1 MSDVASLIIR
11 VTTNGVD
18 SATADLG
25 KLGQAAVKAG
35 AAIGGLETARRVFES
50 LVASQRNFDKLNSG
64 LITMTGSAEN
74 AAKAFQVLQQF
85 AKETPYGLNQ
95 AVEGFTKLVALGLNP
110 SKDALISY
118 GNTAAAM
125 GKDLNQMIEAVADAA
140 TGEFERLKE
149 FGIKASQQGDNV
161 SFTFRGVT
169 TTVKKNSEEIQKY
182 LLNIGNTDFA
192 GAMDVRAKTLDGVLS
207 SLADTFDGLVLNI
220 AQSGF
225 GDAVAEQASAAE
237 DAIQALSDSIASGE
251 IVGALQDWTTLFN
264 DSFKFISDALNAL
277 AFDTDAK
284 STDMSD
290 SLSSIPDAIRE
301 WLPDM
306 QQTFHE
312 VIAWFQRIDDYA
324 VALGQT
330 LADVLDPSKTA
341 ALTFKNMTAA
351 ADETYAATLRWAEA
365 EANGIRQRSAARKK
379 EIEEQRKQY
388 DERRKQEID
397 LASLVGNKPGSGGGS
412 SSAAADKAAKAAAK
426 LAEQQKRQAQEFLDT
441 LARQNSDELK
451 AIDAQEQQK
460 LKEAAKYRAQGALTA
475 EEYEKAKT
483 AIVLQY
489 GQKRQD
495 ALDKEAAEEQK
506 KLQQG
511 VAVLA
516 SIDPVANLQ
525 LERQKRLAVI
535 QEYES
540 QENAVH
546 EVALQARAELDKQY
560 EEGLAAAAEERFR
573 SQSEWNNM
581 LMDSLD
587 AVGASASS
595 SIVGLI
601 NGTQTASEAMAALG
615 NAILSSVVSGLTQMG
630 VEYLKNVIIGQ
641 TASAATIATAS
652 ATGAAI
658 ASAYAPAAAL
668 ASLASFGGNSV
679 PAMAGITTTVAG
691 TQALALTGFR
701 EQGGMTNTGGR
712 YLVGERGKPEVI
724 MPAGASRV
732 RTAEQMRQI
741 MGDSNK
747 NNSIPQISII
757 NQTTGRIDS
766 VQQEQDDEG
775 RITLLIREV
784 VSSDLQDSN
793 SRITKSRRAT
803 RGQPGFQ

>member
-110 SKDALISY
+110 SKEALISY

-149 FGIKASQQGDNV
+149 FGIKASQQGDSV

-182 LLNIGNTDFA
+182 LLDIGNTDFA

-237 DAIQALSDSIASGE
+237 NAIQALSDSIGSGE
-251 IVGALQDWTTLFN
+251 IVGTLQDWTTLIN

-277 AFDTDAK
+277 AFDMDAK

-351 ADETYAATLRWAEA
+351 ADEAYASTIKQAEA
-365 EANGIRQRSAARKK
+365 ESQAITERSRLRKK

-426 LAEQQKRQAQEFLDT
+426 LAEQQKKQAQDFLDT

-460 LKEAAKYRAQGALTA
+460 LAKLQKFNEMGRIIGKQ
-475 EEYEKAKT
+475 YEDAKT
-483 AIVLQY
+483 QI
-489 GQKRQD
+489 
-495 ALDKEAAEEQK
+495 ALDADAQRNELLQKQTEEWAKDQNSADTLLEQIQAQNEGELGEFRRQQQK
-506 KLQQG
+506 KLELLEEYHAKGRYTEEQFQAAKDSLAKESLIKQSTYAAQQFSNVFG
-511 VAVLA
+511 DLSSAMKEGSKEAKAFAIMQATVNTFTSAVNAYMSA
-516 SIDPVANLQ
+516 SAIPV
-525 LERQKRLAVI
+525 VGWVMGPI
-535 QEYES
+535 
-540 QENAVH
+540 
-546 EVALQARAELDKQY
+546 
-560 EEGLAAAAEERFR
+560 AAAAAVAAGLANVAKIR
-573 SQSEWNNM
+573 S
-581 LMDSLD
+581 
-587 AVGASASS
+587 A
-595 SIVGLI
+595 
-601 NGTQTASEAMAALG
+601 
-615 NAILSSVVSGLTQMG
+615 
-630 VEYLKNVIIGQ
+630 
-641 TASAATIATAS
+641 
-652 ATGAAI
+652 
-658 ASAYAPAAAL
+658 
-668 ASLASFGGNSV
+668 
-679 PAMAGITTTVAG
+679 
-691 TQALALTGFR
+691 R
-701 EQGGMTNTGGR
+701 EQGGSLAAGDIAM
-712 YLVGERGKPEVI
+712 VGERNKAELI

-732 RTAEQMRQI
+732 RTMEQVQQM
-741 MGDSNK
+741 MGGK
-747 NNSIPQISII
+747 QNNNGNSGVVIVNNTSAK
-757 NQTTGRIDS
+757 IDS
-766 VQQEQDDEG
+766 ATTETDNEG
-775 RITLLIREV
+775 RLRVIISET
-784 VSSDLQDSN
+784 VSRALQDSN
-793 SRITKSRRAT
+793 SDISKSRRAT
-803 RGQPGFQ
+803 RGQPGFS

>member
-110 SKDALISY
+110 SKEALISY

-225 GDAVAEQASAAE
+225 GDAVAEQAAAAE

-290 SLSSIPDAIRE
+290 SLSSIPDSVRE

-351 ADETYAATLRWAEA
+351 ADEAYASTIKQAEA
-365 EANGIRQRSAARKK
+365 ESQAITERSRLRKK

-397 LASLVGNKPGSGGGS
+397 LASLTGNKPGTGGGS

-426 LAEQQKRQAQEFLDT
+426 LAEQQKRQAQDFLDT
-441 LARQNSDELK
+441 LARQNQDELA

-460 LKEAAKYRAQGALTA
+460 LEKLQKFNEIGRIVGQQYEDAKTQIALDADAKRNDLLQKQTEEWAKNQNSADSFVEQLRAQNEGELA
-475 EEYEKAKT
+475 EIDRQQEIKMQKLQDFYDKGLVAEGDYQKA
-483 AIVLQY
+483 
-489 GQKRQD
+489 RQD
-495 ALDKEAAEEQK
+495 IQDEA
-506 KLQQG
+506 
-511 VAVLA
+511 
-516 SIDPVANLQ
+516 D
-525 LERQKRLAVI
+525 QKRLDS
-535 QEYES
+535 YEGTLGDTTS
-540 QENAVH
+540 
-546 EVALQARAELDKQY
+546 ALKTALG
-560 EEGLAAAAEERFR
+560 EGSALYKAAAITQTIIETYKGATAAYASLSTIPIVGPALGVAAAAAITAAGLANVAKIR
-573 SQSEWNNM
+573 S
-581 LMDSLD
+581 
-587 AVGASASS
+587 A
-595 SIVGLI
+595 
-601 NGTQTASEAMAALG
+601 
-615 NAILSSVVSGLTQMG
+615 
-630 VEYLKNVIIGQ
+630 
-641 TASAATIATAS
+641 
-652 ATGAAI
+652 
-658 ASAYAPAAAL
+658 
-668 ASLASFGGNSV
+668 
-679 PAMAGITTTVAG
+679 
-691 TQALALTGFR
+691 R
-701 EQGGMTNTGGR
+701 EQGGNLAAGQISTIA
-712 YLVGERGKPEVI
+712 ERGKPEVI

-741 MGDSNK
+741 MGEGGK
-747 NNSIPQISII
+747 NNGSPQISII

-784 VSSDLQDSN
+784 VSGDLQDSN
-793 SRITKSRRAT
+793 SRITKSRRVT
-803 RGQPGFQ
+803 RGQPGFA

>member
-95 AVEGFTKLVALGLNP
+95 AVEGFTKLVALGLEP
-110 SKDALISY
+110 SKEALISY

-149 FGIKASQQGDNV
+149 FGIKASQQGDSV

-225 GDAVAEQASAAE
+225 GDAVAEQAAAAE
-237 DAIQALSDSIASGE
+237 EAIQSLSDSIGSGE
-251 IVGALQDWTTLFN
+251 IVGTLQDWTTLFN
-264 DSFKFISDALNAL
+264 DSFKFISDGLNDL
-277 AFDTDAK
+277 AFDTDEK
-284 STDMSD
+284 TGDMSD
-290 SLSSIPDAIRE
+290 SLMGIPDAIRD
-301 WLPDM
+301 WLPTI
-306 QQTFHE
+306 QQTARDF
-312 VIAWFQRIDDYA
+312 VSYFRFIDNQARA
-324 VALGQT
+324 VA
-330 LADVLDPSKTA
+330 ASISA
-341 ALTFKNMTAA
+341 AFTPGEDA
-351 ADETYAATLRWAEA
+351 ADTYKKASAEA
-365 EANGIRQRSAARKK
+365 ERLLNAEYEKNQAEADGIRQRSAARKK

-397 LASLVGNKPGSGGGS
+397 LRKLVANQPGQSSQGGS
-412 SSAAADKAAKAAAK
+412 SSGSDKAAQAAAK
-426 LAEQQKRQAQEFLDT
+426 VAEQQKRQAQDFLDT
-441 LARQNSDELK
+441 LARQNQDELA

-460 LKEAAKYRAQGALTA
+460 LAKLQKFNEMGRIVGQQYEDAKTQIALDADAKRNELLQKQTEERMKEQDSADSFLEQLRAQNEGELAEIDRQQAEKLKKLEDFNSKVKYSEEELAQAKNDIQEAA
-475 EEYEKAKT
+475 
-483 AIVLQY
+483 
-489 GQKRQD
+489 
-495 ALDKEAAEEQK
+495 
-506 KLQQG
+506 
-511 VAVLA
+511 
-516 SIDPVANLQ
+516 
-525 LERQKRLAVI
+525 
-535 QEYES
+535 
-540 QENAVH
+540 
-546 EVALQARAELDKQY
+546 DKQRLDSY
-560 EEGLAAAAEERFR
+560 IKTLDDTTGNLKAALGENNALYKAAAITQTIIETYKGAQAAFSALAPIPIVGPVLGGVAAAAAVAAGMARVGQIR
-573 SQSEWNNM
+573 S
-581 LMDSLD
+581 
-587 AVGASASS
+587 A
-595 SIVGLI
+595 
-601 NGTQTASEAMAALG
+601 
-615 NAILSSVVSGLTQMG
+615 
-630 VEYLKNVIIGQ
+630 
-641 TASAATIATAS
+641 
-652 ATGAAI
+652 
-658 ASAYAPAAAL
+658 
-668 ASLASFGGNSV
+668 
-679 PAMAGITTTVAG
+679 
-691 TQALALTGFR
+691 R
-701 EQGGMTNTGGR
+701 EQGGNLAAGQISTIA
-712 YLVGERGKPEVI
+712 ERGKPEVI

-741 MGDSNK
+741 MGEGGSGGIKSLN
-747 NNSIPQISII
+747 II
-757 NQTTGRIDS
+757 NQTTGRIDE
-766 VQQEQDDEG
+766 VQQQQNDRGEL
-775 RITLLIREV
+775 TLLIREV

-803 RGQPGFQ
+803 RGQPGFA

>member
-95 AVEGFTKLVALGLNP
+95 AVEGFTKLVALGLEP
-110 SKDALISY
+110 SKEALISY

-251 IVGALQDWTTLFN
+251 IVGTLQDWTTLFN

-301 WLPDM
+301 WLPDI

-324 VALGQT
+324 VALGQS
-330 LADVLDPSKTA
+330 LLDALDPSKTA
-341 ALTFKNMTAA
+341 ALTFKNMTAE
-351 ADETYAATLRWAEA
+351 ADKTYAATLKWAEA
-365 EANGIRQRSAARKK
+365 ESQAITERSRLRKK

-388 DERRKQEID
+388 DERRRQEID

-412 SSAAADKAAKAAAK
+412 SSAAADNAAKASAK
-426 LAEQQKRQAQEFLDT
+426 LAEQQKRQAKDFLDT
-441 LARQNSDELK
+441 LARQNQDELA

-460 LKEAAKYRAQGALTA
+460 LEKLQKFNEQGNLTQQQFEDAKTQIALDADAKRNELLEKQTQERMKQQNSADSFIEQLRAQNEGELAEIDRQQEIKMQKLNDFHAKGLVNEKDYADAVKNIQEEADKKRLDSYESTLGDTTSAL
-475 EEYEKAKT
+475 KT
-483 AIVLQY
+483 ALGENNALYKAAAITQTIIETYKGAQAAFSALAPIPIV
-489 GQKRQD
+489 GP
-495 ALDKEAAEEQK
+495 
-506 KLQQG
+506 
-511 VAVLA
+511 VL
-516 SIDPVANLQ
+516 
-525 LERQKRLAVI
+525 
-535 QEYES
+535 
-540 QENAVH
+540 
-546 EVALQARAELDKQY
+546 
-560 EEGLAAAAEERFR
+560 GGAAAAAAVAAGMARVGQIR
-573 SQSEWNNM
+573 S
-581 LMDSLD
+581 
-587 AVGASASS
+587 A
-595 SIVGLI
+595 
-601 NGTQTASEAMAALG
+601 
-615 NAILSSVVSGLTQMG
+615 
-630 VEYLKNVIIGQ
+630 
-641 TASAATIATAS
+641 
-652 ATGAAI
+652 
-658 ASAYAPAAAL
+658 
-668 ASLASFGGNSV
+668 
-679 PAMAGITTTVAG
+679 
-691 TQALALTGFR
+691 R
-701 EQGGMTNTGGR
+701 EQGGNLAAGQISTIA
-712 YLVGERGKPEVI
+712 ERGKPEVI

-747 NNSIPQISII
+747 NNGIPQINII

-803 RGQPGFQ
+803 RGQPGFA

>member
-110 SKDALISY
+110 SKEALISY

-149 FGIKASQQGDNV
+149 FGIKARQQGDNV

-182 LLNIGNTDFA
+182 LLSIGNTDFA

-225 GDAVAEQASAAE
+225 GDAVAEQAAAAE
-237 DAIQALSDSIASGE
+237 EAIQSLSDSIGSGE

-290 SLSSIPDAIRE
+290 SLSGVPDAIRE
-301 WLPDM
+301 WLPDV

-312 VIAWFQRIDDYA
+312 IIAWFQRIDDYA

-351 ADETYAATLRWAEA
+351 ADEAYASTLKQAEA
-365 EANGIRQRSAARKK
+365 ESQAITERSRLRKK

-397 LASLVGNKPGSGGGS
+397 LASLVGNKPGTGGGS
-412 SSAAADKAAKAAAK
+412 SSAAADKAAKSAAK
-426 LAEQQKRQAQEFLDT
+426 LAEQQKRQAQDFLDT

-451 AIDAQEQQK
+451 AIDAQEKQK
-460 LKEAAKYRAQGALTA
+460 LEKLQEFNEMGRIVGQQYEDAKTQIALDADAKRNDLLQKQTEEWAKNQNSADTLLEQIQAANEGELAEMDRQNAAKLNKLNEYHEQGLILEQAFNDAKDQMVRDSVIKQSTYSAQQFSNVFGDLSAAMKEGSKEA
-475 EEYEKAKT
+475 KAF
-483 AIVLQY
+483 AIMQATVNTFTS
-489 GQKRQD
+489 
-495 ALDKEAAEEQK
+495 
-506 KLQQG
+506 
-511 VAVLA
+511 AVNAYMSA
-516 SIDPVANLQ
+516 SAIPV
-525 LERQKRLAVI
+525 VGWVMGPI
-535 QEYES
+535 
-540 QENAVH
+540 
-546 EVALQARAELDKQY
+546 
-560 EEGLAAAAEERFR
+560 AAAAAVAAGLANVAKIR
-573 SQSEWNNM
+573 S
-581 LMDSLD
+581 
-587 AVGASASS
+587 A
-595 SIVGLI
+595 
-601 NGTQTASEAMAALG
+601 
-615 NAILSSVVSGLTQMG
+615 
-630 VEYLKNVIIGQ
+630 
-641 TASAATIATAS
+641 
-652 ATGAAI
+652 
-658 ASAYAPAAAL
+658 
-668 ASLASFGGNSV
+668 
-679 PAMAGITTTVAG
+679 
-691 TQALALTGFR
+691 R
-701 EQGGMTNTGGR
+701 EQGGNLAAGQISTIA
-712 YLVGERGKPEVI
+712 ERGKPEVI

-732 RTAEQMRQI
+732 RTADQMRQI
-741 MGDSNK
+741 MGENGG
-747 NNSIPQISII
+747 NNSMPNVTIV
-757 NQTTGRIDS
+757 NQTSGRIDS
-766 VQQEQDDEG
+766 VQQERDDEG
-775 RITLLIREV
+775 RLRLIIREEMV
-784 VSSDLQDSN
+784 NQTSDSN
-793 SRITKSRRAT
+793 SQFTKARRAT
-803 RGQPGFQ
+803 RNQPGFQ

>member
-110 SKDALISY
+110 SKEALISY

-149 FGIKASQQGDNV
+149 FGIKASQQGDSV

-225 GDAVAEQASAAE
+225 GDAVAEQAAAAE
-237 DAIQALSDSIASGE
+237 DAIQALSDSIGSGE
-251 IVGALQDWTTLFN
+251 FVGALQDWTTLFN
-264 DSFKFISDALNAL
+264 ESFKFISDALNAL

-290 SLSSIPDAIRE
+290 SLSSIPDAVRE

-341 ALTFKNMTAA
+341 ALTFKNMTAE
-351 ADETYAATLRWAEA
+351 ADKTYASTLKWAEA
-365 EANGIRQRSAARKK
+365 ESRAITERSRLRKK
-379 EIEEQRKQY
+379 DIEEQRKQY
-388 DERRKQEID
+388 DERRRQEID
-397 LASLVGNKPGSGGGS
+397 LASLVGNKPGSGAGTSGT
-412 SSAAADKAAKAAAK
+412 ADKAAKASAK
-426 LAEQQKRQAQEFLDT
+426 LAEQQKRQAQDFLDT

-460 LKEAAKYRAQGALTA
+460 LAKLQKFNEIGRIVGQQ
-475 EEYEKAKT
+475 YEDAKT
-483 AIVLQY
+483 QI
-489 GQKRQD
+489 
-495 ALDKEAAEEQK
+495 ALDADAKRNELLQKQTEEWAKDQNSADTLLAQIQAANEGELGEFRRQQQK
-506 KLQQG
+506 KLELLEDYHAKGRYTEEQFQAAKDSLAKESLIKQSTYAAQQFSNVFG
-511 VAVLA
+511 DLSSAMKEGSKEAKAFAVAQAIMQTYLGAVSAFQSA
-516 SIDPVANLQ
+516 SAIPVIGW
-525 LERQKRLAVI
+525 VMGPI
-535 QEYES
+535 
-540 QENAVH
+540 
-546 EVALQARAELDKQY
+546 
-560 EEGLAAAAEERFR
+560 AAAAAVAAGLANVAKIR
-573 SQSEWNNM
+573 S
-581 LMDSLD
+581 
-587 AVGASASS
+587 A
-595 SIVGLI
+595 
-601 NGTQTASEAMAALG
+601 
-615 NAILSSVVSGLTQMG
+615 
-630 VEYLKNVIIGQ
+630 
-641 TASAATIATAS
+641 
-652 ATGAAI
+652 
-658 ASAYAPAAAL
+658 
-668 ASLASFGGNSV
+668 
-679 PAMAGITTTVAG
+679 
-691 TQALALTGFR
+691 R
-701 EQGGMTNTGGR
+701 EQGGSLAAGGIAMI
-712 YLVGERGKPEVI
+712 GERNKAELI

-732 RTAEQMRQI
+732 RTMEQVQQM
-741 MGDSNK
+741 MGGK
-747 NNSIPQISII
+747 QNNNGNGGVVIVNNTSAK
-757 NQTTGRIDS
+757 IDS
-766 VQQEQDDEG
+766 ATTETDNEG
-775 RITLLIREV
+775 RLRVIISET
-784 VSSDLQDSN
+784 VSRALQDSN
-793 SRITKSRRAT
+793 SDISKSRRAT
-803 RGQPGFQ
+803 RGQPGFS

>member
-25 KLGQAAVKAG
+25 RLGQAAVKAG

-95 AVEGFTKLVALGLNP
+95 AVEGFTKLVALGLEP
-110 SKDALISY
+110 SKEALISY

-149 FGIKASQQGDNV
+149 FGIKASQQGDSI

-264 DSFKFISDALNAL
+264 DSFKFISDGLNDL
-277 AFDTDAK
+277 AFDTDEK
-284 STDMSD
+284 TGDMSD
-290 SLSSIPDAIRE
+290 SLLAIPDAIRE
-301 WLPDM
+301 WLPDI

-351 ADETYAATLRWAEA
+351 ADEAYASTLKQAEA
-365 EANGIRQRSAARKK
+365 ESKAITERSRLRKK

-397 LASLVGNKPGSGGGS
+397 LASLVGNKPGTGAGTSGT
-412 SSAAADKAAKAAAK
+412 ADKAAKSAAK
-426 LAEQQKRQAQEFLDT
+426 LAEQQKRQAQDFLDT
-441 LARQNSDELK
+441 LARQNKDEIK
-451 AIDAQEQQK
+451 AINAQEQQK

-535 QEYES
+535 QEYEA
-540 QENAVH
+540 QENSVH

-712 YLVGERGKPEVI
+712 YLIGERGKPEVI

-741 MGDSNK
+741 MGEGGK
-747 NNSIPQISII
+747 NNGSPQITII

-775 RITLLIREV
+775 KITILIREV
-784 VSSDLQDSN
+784 VSSDFQDSN
-793 SRITKSRRAT
+793 SRIAKSRRSS
-803 RGQPGFQ
+803 RGQPGMT

>member
-110 SKDALISY
+110 SKEALISY

-149 FGIKASQQGDNV
+149 FGIKASQQGDSV

-237 DAIQALSDSIASGE
+237 DAIQSLSDSIGSGE
-251 IVGALQDWTTLFN
+251 IVGTLQDWTTLFN

-301 WLPDM
+301 WLPDI

-351 ADETYAATLRWAEA
+351 ADEAYASTLKQAEA
-365 EANGIRQRSAARKK
+365 ESQAITDRSRLRKK

-397 LASLVGNKPGSGGGS
+397 LASLVGNKPGTGGSGGTSGT
-412 SSAAADKAAKAAAK
+412 ADKAAKAAAK
-426 LAEQQKRQAQEFLDT
+426 LAEQQKRQAQDFLNT
-441 LARQNSDELK
+441 LQRQNSDELA

-460 LKEAAKYRAQGALTA
+460 LEKLQSFRDNETITQQQYEDAKTQIALDADAKRNELLQKQTEDRMKQQNSADSFIEQLRAQNEGELA
-475 EEYEKAKT
+475 EIDRQQTIKEQKLDDFYKQGLIAEDDYQKA
-483 AIVLQY
+483 
-489 GQKRQD
+489 RQD
-495 ALDKEAAEEQK
+495 IQDEA
-506 KLQQG
+506 
-511 VAVLA
+511 
-516 SIDPVANLQ
+516 D
-525 LERQKRLAVI
+525 QKRLDSYTNTLSDTTSALKSALG
-535 QEYES
+535 EG
-540 QENAVH
+540 NALYKAAAITQTIIETYKGATAAYASLATIPIVGP
-546 EVALQARAELDKQY
+546 AL
-560 EEGLAAAAEERFR
+560 GVAAAAAVTAAGLANVGKIR
-573 SQSEWNNM
+573 S
-581 LMDSLD
+581 
-587 AVGASASS
+587 A
-595 SIVGLI
+595 
-601 NGTQTASEAMAALG
+601 
-615 NAILSSVVSGLTQMG
+615 
-630 VEYLKNVIIGQ
+630 
-641 TASAATIATAS
+641 
-652 ATGAAI
+652 
-658 ASAYAPAAAL
+658 
-668 ASLASFGGNSV
+668 
-679 PAMAGITTTVAG
+679 
-691 TQALALTGFR
+691 R
-701 EQGGMTNTGGR
+701 EQGGALYAGQASTIA
-712 YLVGERGKPEVI
+712 ERGKPEVI

-741 MGDSNK
+741 MGDSGGK
-747 NNSIPQISII
+747 NNGIPQISII
-757 NQTTGRIDS
+757 NQTSGRIDS

-775 RITLLIREV
+775 RIRLLIRET
-784 VSSDLQDSN
+784 VSSDFQDSN
-793 SRITKSRRAT
+793 SNIAKSRRSS
-803 RGQPGFQ
+803 RGQPGMA

>member
-110 SKDALISY
+110 SKEALISY

-149 FGIKASQQGDNV
+149 FGIKSSQQGDSV

-225 GDAVAEQASAAE
+225 GDAVAEQAAAAE
-237 DAIQALSDSIASGE
+237 DAIQALSDSIGSGE

-290 SLSSIPDAIRE
+290 SLSSIPDAVRE

-306 QQTFHE
+306 QQTFHK

-341 ALTFKNMTAA
+341 ALTFKNMTAE
-351 ADETYAATLRWAEA
+351 ADKTYAATLKWAEA
-365 EANGIRQRSAARKK
+365 ESQAITERSRLRKK

-397 LASLVGNKPGSGGGS
+397 LASLVGNKPGTGGS
-412 SSAAADKAAKAAAK
+412 NGATGAADKAAKAAAK
-426 LAEQQKRQAQEFLDT
+426 LAEQQKRQAQDFLDT

-460 LKEAAKYRAQGALTA
+460 LEKLQKFNEMGRIIGQQYEDAKTQIALDADAKRNELLQKQTEEWAKNQNDADTLLEQIQAQNEGELAEMDRQNAAKLKKLNEYHEQGLILEKAFNDAKDQMVRDSVIKQSTYSAQQFSNVFGDLSAAMKEGSKEA
-475 EEYEKAKT
+475 KAF
-483 AIVLQY
+483 AIMQATVNTFTS
-489 GQKRQD
+489 
-495 ALDKEAAEEQK
+495 
-506 KLQQG
+506 
-511 VAVLA
+511 AVNAYMSA
-516 SIDPVANLQ
+516 SAIPIVGW
-525 LERQKRLAVI
+525 VMGPI
-535 QEYES
+535 
-540 QENAVH
+540 
-546 EVALQARAELDKQY
+546 
-560 EEGLAAAAEERFR
+560 AAAA
-573 SQSEWNNM
+573 
-581 LMDSLD
+581 
-587 AVGASASS
+587 
-595 SIVGLI
+595 
-601 NGTQTASEAMAALG
+601 
-615 NAILSSVVSGLTQMG
+615 
-630 VEYLKNVIIGQ
+630 
-641 TASAATIATAS
+641 
-652 ATGAAI
+652 AI
-658 ASAYAPAAAL
+658 AAGMANVAKIRSA
-668 ASLASFGGNSV
+668 
-679 PAMAGITTTVAG
+679 
-691 TQALALTGFR
+691 R
-701 EQGGMTNTGGR
+701 EQGGSLAASGIAM
-712 YLVGERGKPEVI
+712 VGERNKAELI

-732 RTAEQMRQI
+732 RTMEQVQQM
-741 MGDSNK
+741 MGGK
-747 NNSIPQISII
+747 QNNNGNGGVVIVNNTSAK
-757 NQTTGRIDS
+757 IDS
-766 VQQEQDDEG
+766 ATTETDNEG
-775 RITLLIREV
+775 RLRVIISET
-784 VSSDLQDSN
+784 VSRALQDSN
-793 SRITKSRRAT
+793 SDISKSRRAT

>member
-95 AVEGFTKLVALGLNP
+95 AVEGFTKLVALGLEP
-110 SKDALISY
+110 SKEALISY

-149 FGIKASQQGDNV
+149 FGIKASQQGDSV

-237 DAIQALSDSIASGE
+237 DAIQSLSDSIGSGE
-251 IVGALQDWTTLFN
+251 IVGTLQDWTTLFN
-264 DSFKFISDALNAL
+264 ESFKFISDALNAL

-290 SLSSIPDAIRE
+290 SLSSIPDAVRE

-351 ADETYAATLRWAEA
+351 ADEAYASTLKQAEA
-365 EANGIRQRSAARKK
+365 ESQAITERSRLRKK

-397 LASLVGNKPGSGGGS
+397 LRKLVANQPGQSSQGGS
-412 SSAAADKAAKAAAK
+412 SSGQDKAAKAAAK
-426 LAEQQKRQAQEFLDT
+426 LAEQQKRQAQDFLDT
-441 LARQNSDELK
+441 LARQNQDELA

-460 LKEAAKYRAQGALTA
+460 LAKLQKFNEMGRIVGQQYEDAKTQIALDADAKRNELLQKQTEERMKEQDSADSFLEQLRAQNEGELAEIDRQQAEKLKKLEDFNSKVKYSEEELAQAKNDIQEAADKQRLDSYLKTLDDTTSNL
-475 EEYEKAKT
+475 KT
-483 AIVLQY
+483 ALGENNALYKAAAITQTIIETYKGAQAAFSALAPIPIVGPVL
-489 GQKRQD
+489 G
-495 ALDKEAAEEQK
+495 
-506 KLQQG
+506 G
-511 VAVLA
+511 V
-516 SIDPVANLQ
+516 
-525 LERQKRLAVI
+525 
-535 QEYES
+535 
-540 QENAVH
+540 
-546 EVALQARAELDKQY
+546 
-560 EEGLAAAAEERFR
+560 AAAAAVAAGMARVGQIR
-573 SQSEWNNM
+573 S
-581 LMDSLD
+581 
-587 AVGASASS
+587 A
-595 SIVGLI
+595 
-601 NGTQTASEAMAALG
+601 
-615 NAILSSVVSGLTQMG
+615 
-630 VEYLKNVIIGQ
+630 
-641 TASAATIATAS
+641 
-652 ATGAAI
+652 
-658 ASAYAPAAAL
+658 
-668 ASLASFGGNSV
+668 
-679 PAMAGITTTVAG
+679 
-691 TQALALTGFR
+691 R
-701 EQGGMTNTGGR
+701 EQGGNLAAGQISTIA
-712 YLVGERGKPEVI
+712 ERGKPEVI

-741 MGDSNK
+741 MGEGGSGGIKSLN
-747 NNSIPQISII
+747 II
-757 NQTTGRIDS
+757 NQTTGRIDE
-766 VQQEQDDEG
+766 VQQQQNDRGEL
-775 RITLLIREV
+775 TLLIREV
-784 VSSDLQDSN
+784 VSSDLQDTN

-803 RGQPGFQ
+803 RGQPGFV

>member
-95 AVEGFTKLVALGLNP
+95 AVEGFTKLVALGLEP
-110 SKDALISY
+110 SKEALISY

-149 FGIKASQQGDNV
+149 FGIKASQQGDSV

-237 DAIQALSDSIASGE
+237 DAIQALSDSIGSGE
-251 IVGALQDWTTLFN
+251 IVGTLQDWTTLFN
-264 DSFKFISDALNAL
+264 DSFKFISDGLNDL
-277 AFDTDAK
+277 AFDTDEK
-284 STDMSD
+284 TGDMSD
-290 SLSSIPDAIRE
+290 SLMGIPDAIRD
-301 WLPDM
+301 WLPTI
-306 QQTFHE
+306 QQTARDF
-312 VIAWFQRIDDYA
+312 VSYFRFIDNQARA
-324 VALGQT
+324 VA
-330 LADVLDPSKTA
+330 ASISA
-341 ALTFKNMTAA
+341 AFTPGEDA
-351 ADETYAATLRWAEA
+351 ADTYKKASAEA
-365 EANGIRQRSAARKK
+365 ERLLNAEYEKNQAEADGIRQRSAARKK

-397 LASLVGNKPGSGGGS
+397 LRKLVANQPGQSSQGGS
-412 SSAAADKAAKAAAK
+412 SSGSDKAAQAAAK
-426 LAEQQKRQAQEFLDT
+426 VAEQQKRQAQEFLDT
-441 LARQNSDELK
+441 LARQNQDELA

-460 LKEAAKYRAQGALTA
+460 LDKLQKFNEMGRIVGQQYEDAKTQIALDADAKRNELLQKQTEEWAKNQNDADSFLEQLRAQNEGELAEIDRQNDEKIKKLDELHAKGRVKEKEYQEALKNIQQDTEKKKSDVYRGALGDMTDNLRTA
-475 EEYEKAKT
+475 LGENNALYKAA
-483 AIVLQY
+483 AITQTIIDTYKGAQAAFSALAPIPIVGPVL
-489 GQKRQD
+489 G
-495 ALDKEAAEEQK
+495 
-506 KLQQG
+506 G
-511 VAVLA
+511 V
-516 SIDPVANLQ
+516 
-525 LERQKRLAVI
+525 
-535 QEYES
+535 
-540 QENAVH
+540 
-546 EVALQARAELDKQY
+546 
-560 EEGLAAAAEERFR
+560 AAAAAVAAGMARVGQIR
-573 SQSEWNNM
+573 S
-581 LMDSLD
+581 
-587 AVGASASS
+587 A
-595 SIVGLI
+595 
-601 NGTQTASEAMAALG
+601 
-615 NAILSSVVSGLTQMG
+615 
-630 VEYLKNVIIGQ
+630 
-641 TASAATIATAS
+641 
-652 ATGAAI
+652 
-658 ASAYAPAAAL
+658 
-668 ASLASFGGNSV
+668 
-679 PAMAGITTTVAG
+679 
-691 TQALALTGFR
+691 R
-701 EQGGMTNTGGR
+701 EQGGALYAGQASTIA
-712 YLVGERGKPEVI
+712 ERGKPEVI

-741 MGDSNK
+741 MGEGGK
-747 NNSIPQISII
+747 NNGTPQISII

-784 VSSDLQDSN
+784 VSGDLQDSN

-803 RGQPGFQ
+803 RGQPGFA

>member
-110 SKDALISY
+110 SKEALISY

-149 FGIKASQQGDNV
+149 FGIKASQQGDSV

-251 IVGALQDWTTLFN
+251 IVGTLQDWTTLFN
-264 DSFKFISDALNAL
+264 DSFKFISDGLNDL
-277 AFDTDAK
+277 AFDTDEK
-284 STDMSD
+284 TGDMSD
-290 SLSSIPDAIRE
+290 SLLAIPDAIRD
-301 WLPDM
+301 WLPTI
-306 QQTFHE
+306 QQTARDF
-312 VIAWFQRIDDYA
+312 VSYFRFIDNQAKA
-324 VALGQT
+324 VA
-330 LADVLDPSKTA
+330 ASI
-341 ALTFKNMTAA
+341 AA
-351 ADETYAATLRWAEA
+351 AFTPGEDAADTYQKASAEA
-365 EANGIRQRSAARKK
+365 ERLLNAEYERNQAEADGIRQRSAARKK

-426 LAEQQKRQAQEFLDT
+426 LAEQQKKQAQDFLDT
-441 LARQNSDELK
+441 LARQNSDELA

-460 LKEAAKYRAQGALTA
+460 LEKLQSFRDNETITQQQYEDAKTQIALDADAKRNELLEKQTQDRAKQQNSADSFIEQLRAQNEGELAEIDRQNEVKLQKLQDFYDKGLVA
-475 EEYEKAKT
+475 EEDYQKAKKDIQEQT
-483 AIVLQY
+483 
-489 GQKRQD
+489 
-495 ALDKEAAEEQK
+495 DKERLDSYVK
-506 KLQQG
+506 TLG
-511 VAVLA
+511 DTT
-516 SIDPVANLQ
+516 SNL
-525 LERQKRLAVI
+525 KT
-535 QEYES
+535 
-540 QENAVH
+540 
-546 EVALQARAELDKQY
+546 ALG
-560 EEGLAAAAEERFR
+560 EGSALYKAAAITET
-573 SQSEWNNM
+573 
-581 LMDSLD
+581 
-587 AVGASASS
+587 V
-595 SIVGLI
+595 I
-601 NGTQTASEAMAALG
+601 NTYKA
-615 NAILSSVVSGLTQMG
+615 
-630 VEYLKNVIIGQ
+630 
-641 TASAATIATAS
+641 
-652 ATGAAI
+652 ATGAY
-658 ASAYAPAAAL
+658 SAL
-668 ASLASFGGNSV
+668 APIPIVGPALGAVAAGAAVAAGLAN
-679 PAMAGITTTVAG
+679 VARIR
-691 TQALALTGFR
+691 AAR
-701 EQGGMTNTGGR
+701 EQGGALYAGQASTIA
-712 YLVGERGKPEVI
+712 ERGKPEVI

-741 MGDSNK
+741 MGESGSGGIKSLN
-747 NNSIPQISII
+747 II
-757 NQTTGRIDS
+757 NQTTGRIDE
-766 VQQEQDDEG
+766 VQQQQNDRGEL
-775 RITLLIREV
+775 TLLIREV

>member
-25 KLGQAAVKAG
+25 KLGRAAVKAG

-110 SKDALISY
+110 SKEALISY

-161 SFTFRGVT
+161 SLTFRGVT

-192 GAMDVRAKTLDGVLS
+192 GAMETRSKTLDGQLS
-207 SLADTFDGLVLNI
+207 SLADSFDGLVLAI

-225 GDAVAEQASAAE
+225 GDAVGEQAAAAE
-237 DAIQALSDSIASGE
+237 DAITALTDAFASNE
-251 IVGALQDWTTLFN
+251 IVATLQDWVTLID

-277 AFDTDAK
+277 ASNTDAK

-290 SLSSIPDAIRE
+290 SLSSIPDAVRE

-341 ALTFKNMTAA
+341 ALTFKNMTSA
-351 ADETYAATLRWAEA
+351 ADKTYAATLKWAEA
-365 EANGIRQRSAARKK
+365 ESQAITERSRLRKK

-397 LASLVGNKPGSGGGS
+397 LASLAGNKPGTSGGASGAS
-412 SSAAADKAAKAAAK
+412 GAADKAAKAAAK
-426 LAEQQKRQAQEFLDT
+426 LAEQQKRQAQNFLDT

-460 LKEAAKYRAQGALTA
+460 LAK
-475 EEYEKAKT
+475 
-483 AIVLQY
+483 
-489 GQKRQD
+489 
-495 ALDKEAAEEQK
+495 
-506 KLQQG
+506 
-511 VAVLA
+511 
-516 SIDPVANLQ
+516 
-525 LERQKRLAVI
+525 I
-535 QEYES
+535 QEF
-540 QENAVH
+540 QQTGAINA
-546 EVALQARAELDKQY
+546 KQY
-560 EEGLAAAAEERFR
+560 EDAKTQIALDADAKRNELLQKQTEEWAKNQNDADTLLEQIQAQNEGELAEMDRQNAAKLKKLNEYHEQGLILEKAFNDAKDQMVRDSVIKQSTYSAQQFSNVFGDLSAAMKEGSKEAKAFAIMQATVNTFTSAVNAYMSASAIPVVGWVMGPIAAAAAVAAGLANVAKIR
-573 SQSEWNNM
+573 S
-581 LMDSLD
+581 
-587 AVGASASS
+587 A
-595 SIVGLI
+595 
-601 NGTQTASEAMAALG
+601 
-615 NAILSSVVSGLTQMG
+615 
-630 VEYLKNVIIGQ
+630 
-641 TASAATIATAS
+641 
-652 ATGAAI
+652 
-658 ASAYAPAAAL
+658 
-668 ASLASFGGNSV
+668 
-679 PAMAGITTTVAG
+679 
-691 TQALALTGFR
+691 R
-701 EQGGMTNTGGR
+701 EQGGSLAAGGISM
-712 YLVGERGKPEVI
+712 VGERNKAELI

-732 RTAEQMRQI
+732 RTMEQVQQM
-741 MGDSNK
+741 MGGAK
-747 NNSIPQISII
+747 NNQPTSISII
-757 NQTTGRIDS
+757 NQTTGRIDE
-766 VQQEQDDEG
+766 VQQQQNDRGEL
-775 RITLLIREV
+775 TLLIREV

-803 RGQPGFQ
+803 RGQPGFS

>member
-95 AVEGFTKLVALGLNP
+95 AVDGFTKLVALGLNP
-110 SKDALISY
+110 SKEALISY

-225 GDAVAEQASAAE
+225 GDAVAEQAAAAE
-237 DAIQALSDSIASGE
+237 DAIQALSDSIGSGE

-351 ADETYAATLRWAEA
+351 ADEAYASTLKQAEA
-365 EANGIRQRSAARKK
+365 ESQAITGRSRLRKK

-397 LASLVGNKPGSGGGS
+397 LRKLVANQPGQSSQGGS
-412 SSAAADKAAKAAAK
+412 SSGQDKAAKAAKAAAK
-426 LAEQQKRQAQEFLDT
+426 LAEQQKQQAKDFLDT
-441 LARQNSDELK
+441 LARQNSDELA

-460 LKEAAKYRAQGALTA
+460 LAKLQKFNEMGRIIGQQYEDAKTQIALDADARRNELLQKQTEEWAKNQNSADSFIEQLRAQNEGELAEIDRQQAEKLKKLNDFNSKVKYSEEELAQAKNDIQEAA
-475 EEYEKAKT
+475 
-483 AIVLQY
+483 
-489 GQKRQD
+489 
-495 ALDKEAAEEQK
+495 
-506 KLQQG
+506 
-511 VAVLA
+511 
-516 SIDPVANLQ
+516 
-525 LERQKRLAVI
+525 
-535 QEYES
+535 
-540 QENAVH
+540 
-546 EVALQARAELDKQY
+546 DKQRLDSY
-560 EEGLAAAAEERFR
+560 IKTLDDTTGNLKAALGENTALYKAAAITQTIIETYKGAQAAFSALAPIPIVGPILGGVAAAAAVAAGMARVGQIR
-573 SQSEWNNM
+573 S
-581 LMDSLD
+581 
-587 AVGASASS
+587 A
-595 SIVGLI
+595 
-601 NGTQTASEAMAALG
+601 
-615 NAILSSVVSGLTQMG
+615 
-630 VEYLKNVIIGQ
+630 
-641 TASAATIATAS
+641 
-652 ATGAAI
+652 
-658 ASAYAPAAAL
+658 
-668 ASLASFGGNSV
+668 
-679 PAMAGITTTVAG
+679 
-691 TQALALTGFR
+691 R
-701 EQGGMTNTGGR
+701 EQGGNLAAGQISTIA
-712 YLVGERGKPEVI
+712 ERGKPEVI

-741 MGDSNK
+741 MGEGGK
-747 NNSIPQISII
+747 NNGTPQISII

-784 VSSDLQDSN
+784 VSGDLQDSN

-803 RGQPGFQ
+803 RGQPGFA

>member
-95 AVEGFTKLVALGLNP
+95 AVEGFTKLVALGLEP
-110 SKDALISY
+110 SKEALISY

-149 FGIKASQQGDNV
+149 FGIKASQQGDSV

-225 GDAVAEQASAAE
+225 GDAVAEQAAAAE
-237 DAIQALSDSIASGE
+237 EAIQSLSDSIGSGE
-251 IVGALQDWTTLFN
+251 IVGTLQDWTTLFN
-264 DSFKFISDALNAL
+264 DSFKFISDGLNDL
-277 AFDTDAK
+277 AFDTDEK
-284 STDMSD
+284 TGDMSD
-290 SLSSIPDAIRE
+290 SLMGIPDAIRD
-301 WLPDM
+301 WLPTI
-306 QQTFHE
+306 QQTARDF
-312 VIAWFQRIDDYA
+312 VSYFRFIDNQARA
-324 VALGQT
+324 VA
-330 LADVLDPSKTA
+330 ASISA
-341 ALTFKNMTAA
+341 AFTPGEDA
-351 ADETYAATLRWAEA
+351 ADTYKKASAEA
-365 EANGIRQRSAARKK
+365 ERLLNAEYEKNQAEADGIRQRSAARKK

-397 LASLVGNKPGSGGGS
+397 LRKLVANQPGQSSQGGS
-412 SSAAADKAAKAAAK
+412 SSGSDKAAQAAAK
-426 LAEQQKRQAQEFLDT
+426 VAEQQKRQAQDFLDT
-441 LARQNSDELK
+441 LARQNQDELA

-460 LKEAAKYRAQGALTA
+460 LAKLQKFNEMGRIVGQQYEDAKTQIALDADAKRNELLQKQTEEWAKNQNDADSFLEQLRAQNEGELAEIDRQNDEKIKKLDELHAKGRVKEQEYQEALKNIQQDTEKKKSDVYRGALGDMTDNLRTA
-475 EEYEKAKT
+475 LGENNALYKAA
-483 AIVLQY
+483 AITQTIIDTYKGAQAAFSALAPIPIVGPVL
-489 GQKRQD
+489 G
-495 ALDKEAAEEQK
+495 
-506 KLQQG
+506 G
-511 VAVLA
+511 V
-516 SIDPVANLQ
+516 
-525 LERQKRLAVI
+525 
-535 QEYES
+535 
-540 QENAVH
+540 
-546 EVALQARAELDKQY
+546 
-560 EEGLAAAAEERFR
+560 AAAA
-573 SQSEWNNM
+573 
-581 LMDSLD
+581 
-587 AVGASASS
+587 
-595 SIVGLI
+595 
-601 NGTQTASEAMAALG
+601 
-615 NAILSSVVSGLTQMG
+615 
-630 VEYLKNVIIGQ
+630 
-641 TASAATIATAS
+641 
-652 ATGAAI
+652 AI
-658 ASAYAPAAAL
+658 AAGMARVGQIRSA
-668 ASLASFGGNSV
+668 
-679 PAMAGITTTVAG
+679 
-691 TQALALTGFR
+691 R
-701 EQGGMTNTGGR
+701 EQGGALYAGQASTIA
-712 YLVGERGKPEVI
+712 ERGKPEVI

-741 MGDSNK
+741 MGESGSGGIKSLN
-747 NNSIPQISII
+747 II
-757 NQTTGRIDS
+757 NQTTGRIDE
-766 VQQEQDDEG
+766 VQQQQNDRGEL
-775 RITLLIREV
+775 TLLIREV

-803 RGQPGFQ
+803 RGQPGFS

>member
-110 SKDALISY
+110 SKEALISY

-192 GAMDVRAKTLDGVLS
+192 GAMETRAKTLDGQLS
-207 SLADTFDGLVLNI
+207 SLSDSFDGLVLAV

-225 GDAVAEQASAAE
+225 GDAVGEQAAAAE
-237 DAIQALSDSIASGE
+237 DAITALTDAFASNE
-251 IVGALQDWTTLFN
+251 IVATLQDWVALID

-277 AFDTDAK
+277 AFNTGAK
-284 STDMSD
+284 STDMST
-290 SLSSIPDAIRE
+290 SLSSIPDSVRE

-341 ALTFKNMTAA
+341 ARTFKNMTAA
-351 ADETYAATLRWAEA
+351 ADEAYASTLKQAEA

-426 LAEQQKRQAQEFLDT
+426 LAEQQKRQAQDFLDT

-460 LKEAAKYRAQGALTA
+460 LAKLQKFNEMGRIIGKQYEDAKTQIALDADAQRNELLQKQTEERMKKQDDADNFMAQLRAQNEGELA
-475 EEYEKAKT
+475 E
-483 AIVLQY
+483 
-489 GQKRQD
+489 
-495 ALDKEAAEEQK
+495 
-506 KLQQG
+506 
-511 VAVLA
+511 
-516 SIDPVANLQ
+516 ID
-525 LERQKRLAVI
+525 R
-535 QEYES
+535 
-540 QENAVH
+540 QENAKLKKL
-546 EVALQARAELDKQY
+546 EEFKAQGLDIEGGYQAAKENIAAAFDKERVAKYSSMLGQTTDDLKTALG
-560 EEGLAAAAEERFR
+560 EGNKAYKAFAIANAIMNTYQGAVAAFQSAAAIPLVGWIAAPVAAAAAVAAGLANVAKIR
-573 SQSEWNNM
+573 S
-581 LMDSLD
+581 
-587 AVGASASS
+587 A
-595 SIVGLI
+595 
-601 NGTQTASEAMAALG
+601 
-615 NAILSSVVSGLTQMG
+615 
-630 VEYLKNVIIGQ
+630 
-641 TASAATIATAS
+641 
-652 ATGAAI
+652 
-658 ASAYAPAAAL
+658 
-668 ASLASFGGNSV
+668 
-679 PAMAGITTTVAG
+679 
-691 TQALALTGFR
+691 R
-701 EQGGMTNTGGR
+701 EQGGSLSAGGIAM
-712 YLVGERGKPEVI
+712 VGERNKAELI

-732 RTAEQMRQI
+732 RTMEQVQQM
-741 MGDSNK
+741 MGGK
-747 NNSIPQISII
+747 QNNNGNGGVVIVNNTSAK
-757 NQTTGRIDS
+757 IDS
-766 VQQEQDDEG
+766 ATTETDNEG
-775 RITLLIREV
+775 RLRVIISET
-784 VSSDLQDSN
+784 VSRALQDSN
-793 SRITKSRRAT
+793 SDISKSRRAT

>member
-110 SKDALISY
+110 SKEALISY

-149 FGIKASQQGDNV
+149 FGIKARQQGDNV

-225 GDAVAEQASAAE
+225 GDAVAEQAAAAE
-237 DAIQALSDSIASGE
+237 EAIQSLSDSIGSGE
-251 IVGALQDWTTLFN
+251 IVGTLQDWTTLFN

-290 SLSSIPDAIRE
+290 SLSGVPDAIRE
-301 WLPDM
+301 WLPDV

-312 VIAWFQRIDDYA
+312 IIAWFQRIDDYA

-351 ADETYAATLRWAEA
+351 ADEAYASTLKQAEA
-365 EANGIRQRSAARKK
+365 ESQAITERSRLRKK

-426 LAEQQKRQAQEFLDT
+426 LAEQQKRQAQDFLDT

-460 LKEAAKYRAQGALTA
+460 LEKLQKFNEMGRIVGQQYEDAKTQIALDADAKRNELLQKQTEEWAKNQNSADTLLEQIQTQNEGELAEMDRQNAAKLKKLNEYHEQGLILEQAFNDAKDQMVRDSVIKQSTYSAQQFSNVFGDLSAAMKEGSKEA
-475 EEYEKAKT
+475 KAF
-483 AIVLQY
+483 AIMQATVNTFTS
-489 GQKRQD
+489 
-495 ALDKEAAEEQK
+495 
-506 KLQQG
+506 
-511 VAVLA
+511 AVNAYMSA
-516 SIDPVANLQ
+516 SAIPV
-525 LERQKRLAVI
+525 VGWVMGPI
-535 QEYES
+535 
-540 QENAVH
+540 
-546 EVALQARAELDKQY
+546 
-560 EEGLAAAAEERFR
+560 AAAAAVAAGLANVARIR
-573 SQSEWNNM
+573 S
-581 LMDSLD
+581 
-587 AVGASASS
+587 A
-595 SIVGLI
+595 
-601 NGTQTASEAMAALG
+601 
-615 NAILSSVVSGLTQMG
+615 
-630 VEYLKNVIIGQ
+630 
-641 TASAATIATAS
+641 
-652 ATGAAI
+652 
-658 ASAYAPAAAL
+658 
-668 ASLASFGGNSV
+668 
-679 PAMAGITTTVAG
+679 
-691 TQALALTGFR
+691 R
-701 EQGGMTNTGGR
+701 EQGGNLAAGQISTIA
-712 YLVGERGKPEVI
+712 ERGKPEVI

-741 MGDSNK
+741 MGENGGSNSMP
-747 NNSIPQISII
+747 NVTIV
-757 NQTTGRIDS
+757 NQTSGRIDS
-766 VQQEQDDEG
+766 VQQERDDEG
-775 RITLLIREV
+775 RLTLLIREV
-784 VSSDLQDSN
+784 VSGDLQDSN

-803 RGQPGFQ
+803 RGQPGFA

>member
-110 SKDALISY
+110 SKEALISY

-149 FGIKASQQGDNV
+149 FGIKASQQGDSV

-225 GDAVAEQASAAE
+225 GDAVAEQAAAAE

-251 IVGALQDWTTLFN
+251 IVGTLQDWTTLFN

-301 WLPDM
+301 WLPDV

-312 VIAWFQRIDDYA
+312 IIAWFQRVDDYA

-351 ADETYAATLRWAEA
+351 ADEAYASTLKQAEA
-365 EANGIRQRSAARKK
+365 ESKAITERSRLRKK

-397 LASLVGNKPGSGGGS
+397 LASLVGNKPGTGGSGGAPG
-412 SSAAADKAAKAAAK
+412 AADKAAKAAAK
-426 LAEQQKRQAQEFLDT
+426 LAEQQKRQAQDFLDT
-441 LARQNSDELK
+441 LARQNSDELA

-460 LKEAAKYRAQGALTA
+460 LEKLQKFNEMGRIVGKQFEDAKTQIALDADTERNELLQKQTEERMKKQDSADNFIAQLRAQNEGELA
-475 EEYEKAKT
+475 E
-483 AIVLQY
+483 
-489 GQKRQD
+489 
-495 ALDKEAAEEQK
+495 
-506 KLQQG
+506 
-511 VAVLA
+511 
-516 SIDPVANLQ
+516 ID
-525 LERQKRLAVI
+525 R
-535 QEYES
+535 
-540 QENAVH
+540 QENAKLKKLEEFKAQGLDIEGGYQAAKENIAAAFDKERVKKYSAVLGQTTDDLRTALG
-546 EVALQARAELDKQY
+546 EGNKMYKAFAIANATMNTYQSAVAAYQSAAAIPLVGWIAAPV
-560 EEGLAAAAEERFR
+560 AAAAAVAAGLANVAKIR
-573 SQSEWNNM
+573 S
-581 LMDSLD
+581 
-587 AVGASASS
+587 A
-595 SIVGLI
+595 
-601 NGTQTASEAMAALG
+601 
-615 NAILSSVVSGLTQMG
+615 
-630 VEYLKNVIIGQ
+630 
-641 TASAATIATAS
+641 
-652 ATGAAI
+652 
-658 ASAYAPAAAL
+658 
-668 ASLASFGGNSV
+668 
-679 PAMAGITTTVAG
+679 
-691 TQALALTGFR
+691 R
-701 EQGGMTNTGGR
+701 EQGGNLSAGQISTIA
-712 YLVGERGKPEVI
+712 ERGKPEVI

-732 RTAEQMRQI
+732 RTAAQMRQI
-741 MGDSNK
+741 MGEDSGR
-747 NNSIPQISII
+747 NNGNAGVTIV
-757 NQTTGRIDS
+757 NNTTGRIDS
-766 VQQEQDDEG
+766 ATTETDNEG
-775 RITLLIREV
+775 RLRVIISET
-784 VSSDLQDSN
+784 VSRAMQDSN
-793 SRITKSRRAT
+793 SDISKSRRAT
-803 RGQPGFQ
+803 RGQPGF